1 MSLYCEWTQAFVGAT
16 WACKA
21 IRQFEF
27 GCVLPGR
34 MDPCRSE
41 AAIQP
46 DGQFIRA
53 MPMFCFRFQRIDSSQ
68 LKLVE
73 EKV

>member
-46 DGQFIRA
+46 DG
-53 MPMFCFRFQRIDSSQ
+53 
-68 LKLVE
+68 
-73 EKV
+73 